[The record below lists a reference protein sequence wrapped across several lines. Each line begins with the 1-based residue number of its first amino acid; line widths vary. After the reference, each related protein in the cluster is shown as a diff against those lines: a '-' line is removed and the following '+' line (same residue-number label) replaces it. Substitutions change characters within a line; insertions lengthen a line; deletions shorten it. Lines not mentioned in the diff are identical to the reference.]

1 MGARR
6 KNLHYFVLLLLI
18 ALWPTAHLYAAQSPQ
33 KTAKPN
39 TVKVRI
45 SQSAVSARST
55 VLWIA
60 QELGLFAKHGIEME
74 VIYLR
79 SSPLQMTALATGE
92 VQFASSG
99 GSPMLSAVSSGQDL
113 KIIAAPGNRLA
124 YDLVVRPEI
133 KEAKDLRGKRF
144 GVTSI
149 GGTLWMGGVLGLEK
163 LGLDIARDDIKVLVI
178 GDQVV
183 LSQALE
189 DNRIDATVLD
199 LVFSKRLAQKGFSI
213 LAELHKTN
221 LPITSTSIVARQA
234 YIQKNPQLM
243 ENFMKA
249 VMEGIAFVLGPP
261 NKAATLKLLQKRLHV
276 SEREAEEGFV
286 DMLIGMDKK
295 PFPSMEGLRNIQRLM
310 KLRNPKMAG
319 IKLED
324 LVDDQILRRLDESG
338 FIDKLFATHGVK

>member
-1 MGARR
+1 VLTNRVTYDVVARPGI
-6 KNLHYFVLLLLI
+6 K
-18 ALWPTAHLYAAQSPQ
+18 
-33 KTAKPN
+33 
-39 TVKVRI
+39 
-45 SQSAVSARST
+45 SA
-55 VLWIA
+55 
-60 QELGLFAKHGIEME
+60 E
-74 VIYLR
+74 
-79 SSPLQMTALATGE
+79 
-92 VQFASSG
+92 
-99 GSPMLSAVSSGQDL
+99 
-113 KIIAAPGNRLA
+113 
-124 YDLVVRPEI
+124 
-133 KEAKDLRGKRF
+133 DLRGKRF

-199 LVFSKRLAQKGFSI
+199 LVFSKRLAQKGYSI

-234 YIQKNPQLM
+234 YIQKNSQLM

-261 NKAATLKLLQKRLHV
+261 NKAATIKLLQRRLHV

-295 PFPSMEGLRNIQRLM
+295 PFPSMDGLRNIQRLM

-324 LVDDQILRRLDESG
+324 LIDDQILRRLDESG
-338 FIDKLFATHGVK
+338 YIDKLFAAHGVK

>member
-1 MGARR
+1 
-6 KNLHYFVLLLLI
+6 
-18 ALWPTAHLYAAQSPQ
+18 
-33 KTAKPN
+33 
-39 TVKVRI
+39 
-45 SQSAVSARST
+45 
-55 VLWIA
+55 
-60 QELGLFAKHGIEME
+60 
-74 VIYLR
+74 
-79 SSPLQMTALATGE
+79 
-92 VQFASSG
+92 
-99 GSPMLSAVSSGQDL
+99 
-113 KIIAAPGNRLA
+113 
-124 YDLVVRPEI
+124 
-133 KEAKDLRGKRF
+133 
-144 GVTSI
+144 
-149 GGTLWMGGVLGLEK
+149 LEK

-324 LVDDQILRRLDESG
+324 LVDDQILRRLDDSG
-338 FIDKLFATHGVK
+338 YIDKLFAAHGVK

>member
-1 MGARR
+1 MLYVRA
-6 KNLHYFVLLLLI
+6 LLLI
-18 ALWPTAHLYAAQSPQ
+18 FAAISTGIATGHAAVAPHKMTIAYAPIGPRSAPLWAADEYGIFR
-33 KTAKPN
+33 KY
-39 TVKVRI
+39 
-45 SQSAVSARST
+45 
-55 VLWIA
+55 
-60 QELGLFAKHGIEME
+60 GIEPQ
-74 VIYLR
+74 VIFVRGAPTLVAALTSGDMDIGYTGG
-79 SSPLQMTALATGE
+79 TAVLG
-92 VQFASSG
+92 ASVAG
-99 GSPMLSAVSSGQDL
+99 IDL
-113 KIIAAPGNRLA
+113 KILAVLTNRVTYDVVARPG
-124 YDLVVRPEI
+124 I
-133 KEAKDLRGKRF
+133 KSAEDLRGKRF

-199 LVFSKRLAQKGFSI
+199 LVFSKRLAQKGYSI

-234 YIQKNPQLM
+234 YMQKNPQLM

-261 NKAATLKLLQKRLHV
+261 NKAATIKLLQRRLHV

-295 PFPSMEGLRNIQRLM
+295 PFPSMDGLRNIQRLM
-310 KLRNPKMAG
+310 KQRNPKMAG
-319 IKLED
+319 IRLED

-338 FIDKLFATHGVK
+338 YIDKLFAAHAVK